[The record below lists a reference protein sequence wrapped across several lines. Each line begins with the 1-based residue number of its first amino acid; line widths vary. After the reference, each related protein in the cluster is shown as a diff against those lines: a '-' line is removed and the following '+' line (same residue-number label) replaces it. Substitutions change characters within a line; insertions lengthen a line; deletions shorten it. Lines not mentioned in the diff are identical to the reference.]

1 MNVILGGEGLF
12 KPSGFTSGSGFI
24 RFSFDRHP
32 AQDQLPS
39 DIEMFAILVE
49 SDSRIISV
57 EPIEQLANVVLEAR
71 ENVVLVVHLFCL

>member
-1 MNVILGGEGLF
+1 
-12 KPSGFTSGSGFI
+12 
-24 RFSFDRHP
+24 
-32 AQDQLPS
+32 
-39 DIEMFAILVE
+39 MFAILVE